1 MSNSKGHPTKINRE
15 KRQLIKVTTSTE
27 DLCVS
32 IALFYYSQQDYLSL
46 PLFNFL
52 RKASTYSAEV
62 FNSSGE
68 VPSRALLTMDRP

>member
-15 KRQLIKVTTSTE
+15 KTRLIKVTTSTE

-46 PLFNFL
+46 PLFIFL
-52 RKASTYSAEV
+52 RKTYSAEV
-62 FNSSGE
+62 FNRSGE
-68 VPSRALLTMDRP
+68 LPSRALLVMDRS